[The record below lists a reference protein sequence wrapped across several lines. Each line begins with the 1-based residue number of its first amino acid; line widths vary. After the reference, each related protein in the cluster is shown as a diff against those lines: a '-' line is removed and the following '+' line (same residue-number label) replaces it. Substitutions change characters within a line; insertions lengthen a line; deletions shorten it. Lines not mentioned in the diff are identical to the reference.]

1 METIT
6 IFLLAISY
14 NLSLKTVLSCEML
27 ATGSG
32 TTGFLINE
40 SSNFY
45 ARFL

>member
-14 NLSLKTVLSCEML
+14 NLRLKTVLSCEML
-27 ATGSG
+27 AAGSE
-32 TTGFLINE
+32 TTGFLIHE
-40 SSNFY
+40 SSKFY